1 MVREVVVS
9 YSKRIVSSPPPRI
22 FGFQLERCSQFFSR
36 FKEEDVQLGHQI
48 FVEGM

>member
-9 YSKRIVSSPPPRI
+9 YSKRIVSSPPRI
-22 FGFQLERCSQFFSR
+22 FGFQLERCSRFFSR